1 MENKEKVVPQE
12 QTIVR
17 PKLTKE
23 ELARR
28 KAKLRAQQEAK
39 RKYFE
44 FYDENEILKD
54 DILGDFSKY
63 LNLYKESVS
72 KMQSIIHNRVVE
84 LETKPVDGVF
94 PSDVSANL
102 KASAKIFDKNALV
115 LRVS

>member
-44 FYDENEILKD
+44 FYDDVKHD
-54 DILGDFSKY
+54 GA
-63 LNLYKESVS
+63 KEW
-72 KMQSIIHNRVVE
+72 
-84 LETKPVDGVF
+84 
-94 PSDVSANL
+94 
-102 KASAKIFDKNALV
+102 
-115 LRVS
+115 